1 MSELQRPTEQK
12 EKDLRTLADRLGGRK
27 DFGSRMSAE
36 DAKLIERVMGSKL
49 GGKVNNDGRIDP
61 EERKAILALQS
72 KDTHYSKSLTKGGIS
87 PSFLYSQLRD
97 ELVEDYKANNSV
109 GNKSAEFTRALENY
123 NARLKELTSW
133 KEREFSGD
141 NVFKGFSLEDPTLT
155 GAPKSL
161 AEIKERSAA
170 LERRAQEL
178 WSITGEA
185 EKFFKE
191 EIAKRQGVADLQ
203 ITKRS
208 ETDSAAVVPESP
220 AGDKSQQDNNS
231 LASVEQRPVV
241 SPPLPTGEV
250 SNYVNEADKSYKAI
264 SIAGFTPKIGDL
276 IAHQPL
282 LDALSPFIERRD
294 GSSVTAEN
302 NSTLRLVDA
311 DGLVRKLVVD
321 NDRLHS
327 GSVSEYVNELVGKI
341 TGKISR

>member
-49 GGKVNNDGRIDP
+49 GGKFNNDGRIDP
-61 EERKAILALQS
+61 EERQAILALQS
-72 KDTHYSKSLTKGGIS
+72 KDKHYSKSLTKGGIS
-87 PSFLYSQLRD
+87 ASFLYSQLRD

-178 WSITGEA
+178 SSITGEA
-185 EKFFKE
+185 KKFFEE
-191 EIAKRQGVADLQ
+191 EIAKRQGVADSQ

-208 ETDSAAVVPESP
+208 ETDSAAVVAASP
-220 AGDKSQQDNNS
+220 AGELRADDPKPEIKEFEIS
-231 LASVEQRPVV
+231 LPAASGTV
-241 SPPLPTGEV
+241 
-250 SNYVNEADKSYKAI
+250 
-264 SIAGFTPKIGDL
+264 
-276 IAHQPL
+276 
-282 LDALSPFIERRD
+282 
-294 GSSVTAEN
+294 
-302 NSTLRLVDA
+302 TLRSTDKNLVDRVQASAGIFLA
-311 DGLVRKLVVD
+311 DPDAKLEISDDLKSFKVKRNAAIMERTVIVD
-321 NDRLHS
+321 KPENLLQKLAE
-327 GSVSEYVNELVGKI
+327 VLEEENKQ
-341 TGKISR
+341 